1 MITDQETNFV
11 YFSEQLIEKGFET
24 EYNKIV
30 SILEKYKIGHG
41 LLKGT
46 KDIWCRDYMPI
57 QVDKDKFVQFEYEP
71 WYLNDTEEHK
81 KSKSNPKEVCDN
93 INIQPIFSNINLDG
107 GNVVK
112 SHKKTILNERLFEEN
127 PKFIKTQI
135 VEKLNKLFDSE
146 IIIIPQINKA
156 NDTFGHADGMV
167 RIYNSNT
174 ILVNELENEFEYWSK
189 GILKTIK
196 DNNFKYIEIPWFEEN
211 RKGFKKEYP
220 DSAIGLYINFL
231 EVGNLIIIPKFRIEG
246 NRDDE
251 TYMIF
256 KKHYPDKIIEQVEI
270 NEIAKFGGLLNCM
283 TWNIR
288 K

>member
-1 MITDQETNFV
+1 MITDRETNFV
-11 YFSEQLIEKGFET
+11 YFSEQLIEKGFEA

-57 QVDKDKFVQFEYEP
+57 QVDKDNFVQFEYEP
-71 WYLNDTEEHK
+71 WYLNDKEEHK
-81 KSKSNPKEVCDN
+81 KTKSNPKKVCELTN
-93 INIQPIFSNINLDG
+93 IKPIFSDINLDG

-112 SHKKTILNERLFEEN
+112 CNKKTILNERLFDDN
-127 PKFIKTQI
+127 PKFAKHQI
-135 VEKLNKLFDSE
+135 VEELNKLFDSE

-167 RIYNSNT
+167 RFYNTNT
-174 ILVNELENEFEYWSK
+174 ILINELENEFKYWKK

-196 DNNFKYIEIPWFEEN
+196 ENKFNYIEIPWFEDK
-211 RKGFKKEYP
+211 RKKYKKKYP

-231 EVGNLIIIPKFRIEG
+231 EVGNLIIIPEFRIEG

-251 TYMIF
+251 TYKIF
-256 KKHYPDKIIEQVEI
+256 KKNYPKKIIEQVEI

-283 TWNIR
+283 TWNI
-288 K
+288 KN